1 MSQTY
6 IPGTILCSGF
16 GETLEQVIVLSDGK
30 VATKT
35 YAGKP
40 VTRRDIMSLEDWKIL
55 VGSFTEDYIPV
66 AVATSAAT
74 PVPAPLPRPAN
85 TYAAPESGR
94 GYLADLQASAAGG
107 SSSAILELNA
117 LMATS
122 AVAAPVPAPATET
135 YPIGTFLRWK
145 HPEDA
150 TEWYTPNSRTAI
162 VVKDGILQVKEV
174 INGIPTMTNTTGQ
187 SRSKV
192 AKKFFSTVAEW
203 KASLPEGG
211 AVTTKAGEDYTTPS
225 IERKA
230 AKPIEAADDISY
242 IKEVQKRYS
251 VHARLTQDLSLVE
264 QRDNMISTVA
274 SLVADVNQ
282 MFAVSTLKNPR
293 QANSRDISNA
303 LDRIQDI
310 CKSIR
315 RYTAYLSSLQRSIN
329 FNPAEANM
337 GRFHFKNEYKQR
349 LVGFFGGKE
358 VDICSSMGFIGLAW
372 DKTYNCANKWAKPI
386 LGKTF
391 AELGLDMKA
400 DGKPKLKIYYRKDS
414 VDL

>member
-16 GETLEQVIVLSDGK
+16 GETLEQVVVLSDGK

-66 AVATSAAT
+66 ATSAAT
-74 PVPAPLPRPAN
+74 PTPRPAN

-94 GYLADLQASAAGG
+94 GYLADLQASAAAG

-117 LMATS
+117 LMATP
-122 AVAAPVPAPATET
+122 AATPAPAATPEPEVH
-135 YPIGTFLRWK
+135 PIGTFLRWR
-145 HPEDA
+145 HPDGA
-150 TEWYTPNSRTAI
+150 DQWYAPNSRTAI
-162 VVKDGILQVKEV
+162 VIKNGILQVKEV
-174 INGIPTMTNTTGQ
+174 INGKPTMTNTPGTQ
-187 SRSKV
+187 WQTV

-211 AVTTKAGEDYTTPS
+211 AITTRAGEDYTTPS
-225 IERKA
+225 IKRKA

-242 IKEVQKRYS
+242 IGKIQQRYS
-251 VHARLTQDLSLVE
+251 VHARLTQDLSPME

-274 SLVADVNQ
+274 NLVADVNRQ
-282 MFAVSTLKNPR
+282 LASPTLKNPR
-293 QANSRDISNA
+293 QATNQDVGIA
-303 LDRIQDI
+303 LDKMHQISRSI
-310 CKSIR
+310 KS
-315 RYTAYLSSLQRSIN
+315 YTAHLSALQYSIK
-329 FNPAEANM
+329 FKPEEAHL

-349 LVGFFGGKE
+349 LVAFLGGKE

-372 DKTYNCANKWAKPI
+372 DKTYNCANKWARPT
-386 LGKTF
+386 LAKTF

-400 DGKPKLKIYYRKDS
+400 DGKPRLKVYYRKDS
-414 VDL
+414 IEL

>member
-6 IPGTILCSGF
+6 TPGTILCSGF
-16 GETLEQVIVLSDGK
+16 GETLEQVVVLSDGK

-66 AVATSAAT
+66 GTSAAT
-74 PVPAPLPRPAN
+74 DMARPAN

-94 GYLADLQASAAGG
+94 GYLADLQASAAAG

-117 LMATS
+117 LITTPAATS
-122 AVAAPVPAPATET
+122 AATSAATPAPAPEV
-135 YPIGTFLRWK
+135 YPIGTFLRWR
-145 HPEDA
+145 HPDGA
-150 TEWYTPNSRTAI
+150 DRCYAPNARTAI
-162 VVKDGILQVKEV
+162 VIKNGILQVKEM
-174 INGIPTMTNTTGQ
+174 INGKTTMTNTPGTQ
-187 SRSKV
+187 WQTV
-192 AKKFFSTVAEW
+192 AKKFFSTVADW

-211 AVTTKAGEDYTTPS
+211 AITTKAGEDYTTPS
-225 IERKA
+225 IKRKA

-242 IKEVQKRYS
+242 IGKIQQRYS
-251 VHARLTQDLSLVE
+251 VHARLTQDLSPME

-274 SLVADVNQ
+274 NLVADVNRLL
-282 MFAVSTLKNPR
+282 ASPVLKNPR
-293 QANSRDISNA
+293 QATNQDVGIA
-303 LDRIQDI
+303 LDNMHQMSR
-310 CKSIR
+310 SIKN
-315 RYTAYLSSLQRSIN
+315 YTAHLSTLQYCIK
-329 FNPAEANM
+329 FKPDEAHL

-349 LVGFFGGKE
+349 LVAFLGGKE

-372 DKTYNCANKWAKPI
+372 DKTHNCANKWARPT
-386 LGKTF
+386 LGNTF

-400 DGKPKLKIYYRKDS
+400 DGKPRLKVYYRKDS
-414 VDL
+414 IEL